1 MIGVKPVRTLMMLVC
16 LLALAGCGKLTEKN
30 YAQLEPGMTIAEVEA
45 VLGSADQ
52 CDETLGFRQCQWG
65 SDDSYIKVKYL
76 AGKVIGLSKKN
87 LN

>member
-1 MIGVKPVRTLMMLVC
+1 MRNILLLGC
-16 LLALAGCGKLTEKN
+16 LLALAGCSKLTEAN
-30 YAQLEPGMTIAEVEA
+30 YAKLEPGMTSADVET

-65 SDDSYIKVKYL
+65 DADAYIKVKFL